1 MPSFSQE
8 SMKELSTCHI
18 DLQVIFFNVVRTFDC
33 KVIEGYRNEERQNIA
48 FQDGKSKLKY
58 PDGKHNNLPSMAV
71 DVAPSPIPAWSKIV
85 DFVFFGGYV
94 LGIAQKL
101 YDERKITH
109 KIRYGGDFNE
119 NKIIS
124 DSSFLDAVHFEL
136 IV

>member
-71 DVAPSPIPAWSKIV
+71 DVAPWPV
-85 DFVFFGGYV
+85 DWKDIKRFYYFAGYV
-94 LGIAQKL
+94 MGIASKL
-101 YDERKITH
+101 KDEGKIEH
-109 KIRYGGDFNE
+109 SLRWGGDWDSDTIVTDQQFN
-119 NKIIS
+119 
-124 DSSFLDAVHFEL
+124 DLVHYEL
-136 IV
+136 IT